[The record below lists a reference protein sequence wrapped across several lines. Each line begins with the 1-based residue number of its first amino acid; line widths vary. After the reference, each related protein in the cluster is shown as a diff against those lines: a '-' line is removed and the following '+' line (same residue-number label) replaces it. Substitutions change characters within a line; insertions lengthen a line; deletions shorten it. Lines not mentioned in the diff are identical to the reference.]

1 MPESKSSKAK
11 PKSATRDWIIRGIV
25 FGGLAVLLVLALLD
39 FQAKTA
45 AQTTADAWHAAM
57 KSKTEEQDLKKSE
70 FSKIPVQG
78 SPQMVSQ
85 QAGPNP
91 FAAKT
96 IETYTWSGTFRKYTV
111 KVFVGMGADPS
122 IESIQG
128 PGEDPPQQ

>member
-1 MPESKSSKAK
+1 MPQSKTAK
-11 PKSATRDWIIRGIV
+11 QPPKSAIRDWIIRGIV
-25 FGGLAVLLVLALLD
+25 FGGLALLLVLALLD

-45 AQTTADAWHAAM
+45 AQKTADAWHAAL
-57 KSKTEEQDLKKSE
+57 KSKTEEQELTKSE

-78 SPQMVSQ
+78 SPQMVSE
-85 QAGPNP
+85 QAGPNQ

-96 IETYTWSGTFRKYTV
+96 LETYTWSGTFRKYTV

-128 PGEDPPQQ
+128 PGDEQPPQ